1 MRERSESDPGGQDA
15 TGGAGGGEVNK
26 RAKRGGEES
35 GALKI
40 RNVLKLGFLEADDRR
55 VVFCVEHE
63 KPHRIFQT
71 DQDHGHSSRG

>member
-1 MRERSESDPGGQDA
+1 MRERSESDLGGQDA

-40 RNVLKLGFLEADDRR
+40 RNFLKFGFLEADYRR
-55 VVFCVEHE
+55 VVFA
-63 KPHRIFQT
+63 
-71 DQDHGHSSRG
+71 